1 MNLETVVIEQADKV
15 ILLDALEG
23 LISDI
28 TTSKSPQLNMNNAKL
43 KALQNLR
50 TYINEENC
58 GNSLLGNSLV
68 GSLLSIRSSIFDN
81 KEKFKDSNKSFLNA
95 VVMIVSNVSKKT
107 ETLGN
112 ERILFQAALSSL
124 LNKMTYG
131 TTNPNPSQSTPL
143 GRLLRDAKEKQSQ
156 LEESKLK
163 AESMI
168 SAGEDK

>member
-1 MNLETVVIEQADKV
+1 
-15 ILLDALEG
+15 
-23 LISDI
+23 
-28 TTSKSPQLNMNNAKL
+28 
-43 KALQNLR
+43 
-50 TYINEENC
+50 
-58 GNSLLGNSLV
+58 V

-131 TTNPNPSQSTPL
+131 TTNPNPGHSTPL

-156 LEESKLK
+156 
-163 AESMI
+163 
-168 SAGEDK
+168 